1 MADIL
6 TELQQ
11 KVAMK
16 PALEAKLREL
26 QNQRREYDREVISLR
41 VAFRKEQEDVE
52 KLEGRSLANYFF
64 QVVGK
69 LDEKLDQERREA
81 YAAKVKMDAAERE
94 LAGIE
99 ADISEIQ
106 TQLNEIRVAEVQYKE
121 ELEKKRA
128 MLKAS
133 GTAAADQIIE
143 IEQKIAALE
152 AQKQEIKEAISAGYS
167 ARSTADRILSELES
181 ADGWNTWDMFGG
193 GGIITHMAKHSH
205 LDEAQD
211 LVSDLQSKLRR
222 FKTEL
227 ADIQITANMQVNVD
241 GFLRFADYFFDGLF
255 ADWAVGDKISQS
267 MSSVSNT
274 KKEIN
279 RMLDKLN
286 DMLKS
291 QELRI
296 GEVWNKK
303 LNRMTRLQIVT
314 PKHKELAALSSLES
328 IVSLKKDVEGCIEK
342 NQQFFNEI
350 LDVERIYVYGFSFSS
365 IDMPYLEK
373 IIRRTKPE
381 THWVISWY
389 LQDDKRRIMDFVI
402 RYDIQNITMING
414 IKYLD
419 IQV

>member
-1 MADIL
+1 MTDIL
-6 TELQQ
+6 FDLQK

-26 QNQRREYDREVISLR
+26 QNQRREYDCEVISLR

-81 YAAKVKMDAAERE
+81 YAARVKLDAAERE

-99 ADISEIQ
+99 SDIAEIQ
-106 TQLNEIRVAEVQYKE
+106 TQLNEILVVEAQYKD
-121 ELEKKRA
+121 ELEKKRVT
-128 MLKAS
+128 LKAS

-152 AQKQEIKEAISAGYS
+152 AQKKEIKEAISAGYS

-193 GGIITHMAKHSH
+193 GGIITHMAKHGH

-227 ADIQITANMQVNVD
+227 ADIQITANMQVNID

-267 MSSVSNT
+267 MNSVSST
-274 KKEIN
+274 KSQIS
-279 RMLDKLN
+279 RILDKLN
-286 DMLKS
+286 EMEK
-291 QELRI
+291 
-296 GEVWNKK
+296 
-303 LNRMTRLQIVT
+303 
-314 PKHKELAALSSLES
+314 AADRG
-328 IVSLKKDVEGCIEK
+328 IASLK
-342 NQQFFNEI
+342 QQ
-350 LDVERIYVYGFSFSS
+350 LDELIV
-365 IDMPYLEK
+365 K
-373 IIRRTKPE
+373 A
-381 THWVISWY
+381 
-389 LQDDKRRIMDFVI
+389 
-402 RYDIQNITMING
+402 
-414 IKYLD
+414 
-419 IQV
+419 

>member
-1 MADIL
+1 MTDIL
-6 TELQQ
+6 FDLQQ

-69 LDEKLDQERREA
+69 LDERKDQERREA
-81 YAAKVKMDAAERE
+81 YAAKVKLDAAERE

-99 ADISEIQ
+99 SDIAEIQ

-152 AQKQEIKEAISAGYS
+152 AQKREIKEAISAGYS

-255 ADWAVGDKISQS
+255 ADWAVGDRINQS
-267 MSSVSNT
+267 MNSVSST
-274 KKEIN
+274 KSQIS
-279 RMLDKLN
+279 RTLDKLSSMEKAA
-286 DMLKS
+286 DSEISRLKL
-291 QELRI
+291 QLEEL
-296 GEVWNKK
+296 
-303 LNRMTRLQIVT
+303 IV
-314 PKHKELAALSSLES
+314 KA
-328 IVSLKKDVEGCIEK
+328 
-342 NQQFFNEI
+342 
-350 LDVERIYVYGFSFSS
+350 
-365 IDMPYLEK
+365 
-373 IIRRTKPE
+373 
-381 THWVISWY
+381 
-389 LQDDKRRIMDFVI
+389 
-402 RYDIQNITMING
+402 
-414 IKYLD
+414 
-419 IQV
+419 

>member
-6 TELQQ
+6 YELQQ

-16 PALEAKLREL
+16 PSLEAKLREL
-26 QNQRREYDREVISLR
+26 QNQRREYEREVISLR
-41 VAFRKEQEDVE
+41 VAFRKEQQDLE

-69 LDEKLDQERREA
+69 LDEKIDQERREA
-81 YAAKVKMDAAERE
+81 YAAKVKLDAAERE

-99 ADISEIQ
+99 DDISEIQ
-106 TQLNEIRVAEVQYKE
+106 TQLNEIRVAEAQYKDA
-121 ELEKKRA
+121 LEKKRA
-128 MLKAS
+128 MLKTS

-152 AQKQEIKEAISAGYS
+152 AQKKEIKEAISAGYS

-211 LVSDLQSKLRR
+211 LVYELQSKLRR

-227 ADIQITANMQVNVD
+227 ADIQITANMQVNID

-267 MSSVSNT
+267 MNSVSST
-274 KKEIN
+274 KSQIS
-279 RMLDKLN
+279 RTLDKLN
-286 DMLKS
+286 SMEQTAD
-291 QELRI
+291 RGI
-296 GEVWNKK
+296 
-303 LNRMTRLQIVT
+303 
-314 PKHKELAALSSLES
+314 A
-328 IVSLKKDVEGCIEK
+328 SLK
-342 NQQFFNEI
+342 QH
-350 LDVERIYVYGFSFSS
+350 LDELIV
-365 IDMPYLEK
+365 
-373 IIRRTKPE
+373 
-381 THWVISWY
+381 
-389 LQDDKRRIMDFVI
+389 QA
-402 RYDIQNITMING
+402 
-414 IKYLD
+414 
-419 IQV
+419 

>member
-11 KVAMK
+11 KVAMR

-81 YAAKVKMDAAERE
+81 YAAKVKLDAAERE

-106 TQLNEIRVAEVQYKE
+106 AQLNEIRVAEVQYKE

-133 GTAAADQIIE
+133 GTTAADQIIE

-152 AQKQEIKEAISAGYS
+152 AQKKEIKEAISAGYS
-167 ARSTADRILSELES
+167 ARSVADRILSELES

-193 GGIITHMAKHSH
+193 GIITHMAKHSH

-211 LVSDLQSKLRR
+211 LVSQLQSSSDGSKPSWQTSRSLPICRLISMASCGLR
-222 FKTEL
+222 TIPL
-227 ADIQITANMQVNVD
+227 T
-241 GFLRFADYFFDGLF
+241 GFLLTG
-255 ADWAVGDKISQS
+255 
-267 MSSVSNT
+267 
-274 KKEIN
+274 
-279 RMLDKLN
+279 
-286 DMLKS
+286 
-291 QELRI
+291 
-296 GEVWNKK
+296 
-303 LNRMTRLQIVT
+303 
-314 PKHKELAALSSLES
+314 PLA
-328 IVSLKKDVEGCIEK
+328 
-342 NQQFFNEI
+342 
-350 LDVERIYVYGFSFSS
+350 
-365 IDMPYLEK
+365 
-373 IIRRTKPE
+373 IRSASP
-381 THWVISWY
+381 
-389 LQDDKRRIMDFVI
+389 
-402 RYDIQNITMING
+402 
-414 IKYLD
+414 
-419 IQV
+419 

>member
-1 MADIL
+1 MASVL

-16 PALEAKLREL
+16 SALETKLREL

-41 VAFRKEQEDVE
+41 VDFRTEQEDVE

-81 YAAKVKMDAAERE
+81 YAAKVKLDAAERE

-99 ADISEIQ
+99 SDIAEIQ
-106 TQLNEIRVAEVQYKE
+106 TQLNEIRVAEAQYKE

-128 MLKAS
+128 ALKAS
-133 GTAAADQIIE
+133 GTADADQMVD
-143 IEQKIAALE
+143 IEQKIVVLE
-152 AQKQEIKEAISAGYS
+152 AQKKEIKEAISAGYS
-167 ARSTADRILSELES
+167 ARGTADRILSELES

-227 ADIQITANMQVNVD
+227 ADIQINANMQVNID

-267 MSSVSNT
+267 MNSVSST
-274 KKEIN
+274 KSQIS
-279 RMLDKLN
+279 RTLDKLN
-286 DMLKS
+286 EMEKAANQGVEKLKT
-291 QELRI
+291 QLDDLVVKFCQTE
-296 GEVWNKK
+296 E
-303 LNRMTRLQIVT
+303 
-314 PKHKELAALSSLES
+314 SL
-328 IVSLKKDVEGCIEK
+328 
-342 NQQFFNEI
+342 
-350 LDVERIYVYGFSFSS
+350 
-365 IDMPYLEK
+365 
-373 IIRRTKPE
+373 
-381 THWVISWY
+381 
-389 LQDDKRRIMDFVI
+389 
-402 RYDIQNITMING
+402 
-414 IKYLD
+414 
-419 IQV
+419 